1 MRQIVLDTE
10 TTGLEVD
17 LGHRI
22 IEIGCIELKNRR
34 PTQNNFHRFLN
45 PEREI
50 DAGAVKVHGISN
62 ERVAKEPR
70 FAELAKEIW
79 DYLAGA
85 ELVIHNA
92 TFDMGF
98 LNAEF
103 ARVGFA
109 QRLDEV
115 CTVTDT
121 VAMARRLHPGQKVN
135 LDALCKRYGIDNSH
149 REYHGALLDARLLAD
164 VYLAMTGGQSK
175 LTLDDE
181 ASGERRRSRFAEL
194 LGISEAPLPV
204 LGASDDELAAHQA
217 RLKKIA
223 GKGKCLWKSDLPPES
238 P

>member
-1 MRQIVLDTE
+1 MRQIIVDTE

-34 PTQNNFHRFLN
+34 STQNNFHRYLN
-45 PEREI
+45 PDREI

-62 ERVAKEPR
+62 DRVAKEPR
-70 FAELAKEIW
+70 FAELAREIW
-79 DYLAGA
+79 EYLAGA
-85 ELVIHNA
+85 ELIIHNA
-92 TFDMGF
+92 SFDMGF

-103 ARVGFA
+103 ARAGFA
-109 QRLDEV
+109 KRLDEV
-115 CTVTDT
+115 CAVTDT

-149 REYHGALLDARLLAD
+149 REYHGALLDAQLLAD

-181 ASGERRRSRFAEL
+181 SGGERRRSRFAEL
-194 LGISEAPLPV
+194 LGGEGPLPV
-204 LGASDDELAAHQA
+204 LAASAEELAAHQA

-223 GKGKCLWKSDLPPES
+223 SKGKCLWSGDLPS
-238 P
+238 G